1 MNAAAFTWDF
11 SAVVQNYPVLLKGVG
26 MTALLW
32 AIAFPASML
41 LGFFISLATG
51 ARARAAV
58 AVGRSYVEV
67 FRNTPVMIQLIWFFY
82 AFPILT
88 GQQLTPM
95 VAALCGLILN
105 ASAYCSEIFRGGMAS
120 IPRGQWE
127 GGRALGMS
135 RAQLMRR
142 VIVPQVM
149 ARMLPAF
156 TNRGIE
162 LAKNTSIASVIA
174 VQELMYQGRALSSA
188 FYRPLEILTA
198 VGLIYF
204 LLIYPGA
211 WLASRLEKRFAARA

>member
-1 MNAAAFTWDF
+1 MEFSWDF
-11 SAVVQNYPVLLKGVG
+11 APVFQNYPVLLKGVG

-32 AIAFPASML
+32 LIAFPLSML
-41 LGFFISLATG
+41 IGFFISLATG
-51 ARARAAV
+51 SRNKV
-58 AVGRSYVEV
+58 AIGVGRSYVEL

-88 GQQLTPM
+88 GQQLTP
-95 VAALCGLILN
+95 VLAALCGLILN

-120 IPRGQWE
+120 VPNGQWE
-127 GGRALGMS
+127 GGKALGMS
-135 RAQLMRR
+135 RQQLMRR
-142 VIVPQVM
+142 VIVPQVF

-174 VQELMYQGRALSSA
+174 VQELMYQGRALSAA

-198 VGLIYF
+198 VGIIYF
-204 LLIYPGA
+204 LLIYPGSH
-211 WLASRLEKRFAARA
+211 LASRLEKRFALRA